1 MSKSDDANYYDQI
14 GWLITSFFLIFL
26 GTILKN
32 IFEWTKKPIDSKI
45 SLFTIFLI
53 MFFGFIVAR
62 LFLRSQYRKMK
73 IRKNERYF
81 FTNISIRVYV
91 IFILLIESFLG
102 MILYKLNLLSLICFI
117 FFIIIL
123 ILIMLLIL
131 LETRDMK

>member
-14 GWLITSFFLIFL
+14 GWVITSFFLIFL
-26 GTILKN
+26 GTILPN

-73 IRKNERYF
+73 IRKNERDF
-81 FTNISIRVYV
+81 FTNISIWIYV
-91 IFILLIESFLG
+91 MFILLIESFLG
-102 MILYKLNLLSLICFI
+102 MILYKLTLLPLICFI
-117 FFIIIL
+117 FFIII
-123 ILIMLLIL
+123 IIFIMLLIL